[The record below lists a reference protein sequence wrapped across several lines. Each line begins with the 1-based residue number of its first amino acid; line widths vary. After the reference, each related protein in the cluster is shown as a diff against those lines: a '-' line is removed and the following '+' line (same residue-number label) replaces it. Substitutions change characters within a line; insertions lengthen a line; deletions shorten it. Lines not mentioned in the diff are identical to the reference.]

1 MIIALVI
8 CLMGMSFYWG
18 FLCGLWREKKAL
30 DIAKQCLDEWE
41 KERNQYL
48 KV

>member
-18 FLCGLWREKKAL
+18 FLWREKKAL